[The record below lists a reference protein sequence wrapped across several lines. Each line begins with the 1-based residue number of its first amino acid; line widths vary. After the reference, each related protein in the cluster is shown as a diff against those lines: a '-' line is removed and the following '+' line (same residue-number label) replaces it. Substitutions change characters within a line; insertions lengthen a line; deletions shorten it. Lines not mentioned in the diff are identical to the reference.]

1 MLAALDKFGF
11 DITDYKIAEIS
22 KATWQSGCYARSIA
36 YWSLWSSCRA
46 AAKS

>member
-22 KATWQSGCYARSIA
+22 KAT
-36 YWSLWSSCRA
+36 
-46 AAKS
+46 